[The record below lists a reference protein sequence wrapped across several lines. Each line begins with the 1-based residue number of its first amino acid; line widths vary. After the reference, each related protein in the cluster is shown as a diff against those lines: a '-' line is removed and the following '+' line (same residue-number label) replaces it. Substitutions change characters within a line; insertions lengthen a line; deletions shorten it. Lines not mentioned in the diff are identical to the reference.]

1 MFTDIDHDQLSL
13 LDLKQDFCQYLNCDV
28 SRTAIHKRFN
38 LNSVAFLKEL
48 LLHHLS
54 ITLHN
59 QPIEGKFLES
69 FNSIT
74 VKDSTKFTLPKNL
87 AGEYPG
93 YGGFN
98 SSSGLMNIQYEYE
111 LITGQW
117 ICLELTKATR
127 NDQQDSKE
135 SIDRVMPGDLLIRD
149 LGYATLSYMRQVN
162 EKDAYFLNRLPSKT
176 AVFIKGTKGYK
187 KINWDWVDKLLEQ
200 SNKGYIELQA
210 FLGIEEKMPVRM
222 IIDKIPETIY
232 EQRIRKATKSAKSKK
247 CQLSDEYKVK
257 ARYNIFVTNAPED
270 KLPSESVLDL
280 YRLRWQIEI
289 VFKTWKSVAAV
300 HKVKKMKKERFESQL
315 LAKMLW
321 VLLNWKFLL
330 IGNACVQ
337 RHQPDKGCSHFK
349 FFKLM
354 KRYTH
359 EIRQIIFHGA
369 DLCQW
374 INKRFFKLIADSI
387 IEVKKGKK
395 SLYQRLYKVKICLS

>member
-13 LDLKQDFCQYLNCDV
+13 LDLKQDFGQYLNCDV

-38 LNSVAFLKEL
+38 PNTVAFLKEL

-54 ITLHN
+54 IKLQN
-59 QPIEGKFLES
+59 QPIGAKFLEAFS
-69 FNSIT
+69 SIT
-74 VKDSTKFTLPKNL
+74 IKDSTKFTLPKNL

-98 SSSGLMNIQYEYE
+98 RSSGLMNIQYEYE

-135 SIDRVMPGDLLIRD
+135 SIDRIMPGDLLIRD

-162 EKDAYFLNRLPSKT
+162 EKNACFLNRLPSKT
-176 AVFIKGTKGYK
+176 SIFIKGTKGYK
-187 KINWDWVDKLLEQ
+187 KINWDWVDELLGQ
-200 SNKGYIELQA
+200 SDKGYIELPV
-210 FLGIEEKMPVRM
+210 FLGTEEKLPVRM
-222 IIDKIPETIY
+222 IIDKISETIY
-232 EQRIRKATKSAKSKK
+232 EQRIRKAKKSANSKN
-247 CQLSDEYKVK
+247 CQLSDEYKVQ
-257 ARYNIFVTNAPED
+257 ARYNSFVTNAPED
-270 KLPSESVLDL
+270 KLPSESVLEL

-289 VFKTWKSVAAV
+289 VFKTWKSVSSI

-315 LAKMLW
+315 LSKMLW

-330 IGNACVQ
+330 IGNTCVQ
-337 RHQPDKGCSHFK
+337 RYQPDNGCSHFK
-349 FFKLM
+349 FFKSM
-354 KRYTH
+354 KRYLY

-369 DLCQW
+369 DLFQW
-374 INKRFFKLIADSI
+374 VDKRFFKLIADSI
-387 IEVKKGKK
+387 VEVKKGKK
-395 SLYQRLYKVKICLS
+395 SLYQRLYKVKLCLG